1 MKFSINKNIILEQLQ
16 YVSKAISPKNIINI
30 LNGIKFELD
39 SKGLS
44 LTASDSN
51 LTIKASI
58 DKEKIE
64 SIDKVGSIIVSNK
77 SLLDIIKAMP
87 EDIIKFEVEDG
98 LRIKITSGECEFN
111 LNCLNSLDYPDID
124 MSDNKTHIDIKAET
138 LKKMIKQ
145 TIFAVSVQESRPLLM
160 GINIKVNENIL
171 ECTATDSY
179 RLAKKTITL
188 DSAYDEVVDI
198 VIPASNIG
206 ELEKIISDESKNV
219 EMHIFDKK
227 ILFKYENI
235 LFQSNLLEGTYPNTS
250 SFIPVDFEHIVNV
263 NLNNYYASI
272 NRVALIG
279 QSKDKNIIKM
289 DVNEKEIVLS
299 SLATQIGAG
308 TDKVSITKNN
318 NEEISIS
325 FSAKYMIDV
334 LRSFE
339 DEEIIIYMNTDSK
352 PIVIMSASDD
362 SLVQLILPIKT
373 F

>member
-16 YVSKAISPKNIINI
+16 NVSKAISPKNIINI

-51 LTIKASI
+51 LTIKSYI
-58 DKEKIE
+58 EKDKIEKI
-64 SIDKVGSIIVSNK
+64 DTVGSIIVSNK
-77 SLLDIIKAMP
+77 SLIDIIKSMP

-111 LNCLNSLDYPDID
+111 LNCLNSLDYPEID
-124 MSDNKTHIDIKAET
+124 MSDNTTHIDIKAET

-145 TIFAVSVQESRPLLM
+145 TIFAVSTQESRPLLM
-160 GINIKVNENIL
+160 GININGNIL

-179 RLAKKTITL
+179 RLAKKTVTL
-188 DSAYDEVVDI
+188 DTPYEENVDI

-206 ELEKIISDESKNV
+206 ELEKIIVDESKNV
-219 EMHIFDKK
+219 EMHTFSKK

-250 SFIPVDFEHIVNV
+250 SFIPVDFEHIINV
-263 NLNNYYASI
+263 NLSNYFASI
-272 NRVALIG
+272 NRVSLIG

-289 DVNEKEIVLS
+289 EVNEKEITLS
-299 SLATQIGAG
+299 TLASQIGAG
-308 TDKVSITKNN
+308 IDKVSITKNN
-318 NEEISIS
+318 PEEISIS

-334 LRSFE
+334 LRTF
-339 DEEIIIYMNTDSK
+339 DDDEIIIYMNTDSK
-352 PIVIMSASDD
+352 PIVITSASDD

>member
-16 YVSKAISPKNIINI
+16 NVSKAISPKNIINI

-51 LTIKASI
+51 LTIKSYI
-58 DKEKIE
+58 EKDKIEKI
-64 SIDKVGSIIVSNK
+64 DTVGSIIVSNK
-77 SLLDIIKAMP
+77 SLLDIIKCMP
-87 EDIIKFEVEDG
+87 EDIIKFEVDDG

-124 MSDNKTHIDIKAET
+124 MSDNKTHIDMKAET
-138 LKKMIKQ
+138 LKKMIRQ
-145 TIFAVSVQESRPLLM
+145 TIFAVSTQESRPLLM
-160 GINIKVNENIL
+160 GINIKINGNIL

-188 DSAYDEVVDI
+188 ETAYDEVVDI

-206 ELEKIISDESKNV
+206 ELEKIMSDESKNV
-219 EMHIFDKK
+219 EIHIFDKK

-235 LFQSNLLEGTYPNTS
+235 LFQSNLLEGSYPNTS

-318 NEEISIS
+318 AEELSIS